1 MSERPSDSLRL
12 RRESLPLFK
21 VLPRPALDIA
31 RLQNEIKLLGY
42 DDYSKYT
49 DLDFGGEYVHLCN
62 QYNETH
68 TKFLD
73 TEEAK
78 RSVGHY
84 NGRLYRQLALT
95 SFDAEKFP
103 GVTLVDP
110 ILDRRIAIRRAT
122 DVNAPDY
129 LPQLDERNYCVPNQ
143 HAKGALLEILKS
155 FKARFTRSRL
165 AVLMPGFEGKPH
177 IDYNTDYSIRIH
189 IPIFTNE
196 QSHFCYVKKDGSV
209 EALHMPADGRMWFV
223 NNGYTHYV
231 TNLGTTPRLHIVVNL
246 ETQEDLYET

>member
-1 MSERPSDSLRL
+1 MSNMRL
-12 RRESLPLFK
+12 TRDNLPLYK
-21 VLPRPALDIA
+21 VLPRPLVDIA
-31 RLQNEIKLLGY
+31 KLQREIREFGY
-42 DDYSKYT
+42 DDYSKYA

-68 TKFLD
+68 TKFLAP
-73 TEEAK
+73 EEAK
-78 RSVGHY
+78 REVGHY

-95 SFDAEKFP
+95 SFDAARFP
-103 GVTLVDP
+103 GVKLVDP
-110 ILDRRIAIRRAT
+110 ILDRRKAIRQAT
-122 DVNAPDY
+122 TVDSPDY
-129 LPQLDERNYCVPNQ
+129 LPQLDERNYCIPNQ
-143 HAKGALLEILKS
+143 HARGMMLEILKS

-196 QSHFCYVKKDGSV
+196 KSHFCYVKKDGSV
-209 EALHMPADGRMWFV
+209 EAVHMPADGRMWFV

-231 TNLGTTPRLHIVVNL
+231 TNLGQSPRLHIVVNL
-246 ETQEDLYET
+246 ETQEDLYEALNK